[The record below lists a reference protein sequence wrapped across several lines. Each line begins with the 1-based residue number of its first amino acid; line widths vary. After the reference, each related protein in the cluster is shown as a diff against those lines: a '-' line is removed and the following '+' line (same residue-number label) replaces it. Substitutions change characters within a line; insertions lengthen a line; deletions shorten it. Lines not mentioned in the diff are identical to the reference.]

1 MEKIT
6 VQAQERQEV
15 GKGPNRRLRTQ
26 GKIPAVLYGQGLETV
41 SLSVDLRDVDQI
53 LCSETGHN
61 TIFKLE
67 IGKNSTDVLIRD
79 YQLDPV
85 KGVLLH
91 ADFQAVALDK
101 KMTFAVPVQA
111 VGTASGVTAGGV
123 LDIALRE
130 IELECFPT
138 DVPDHI
144 PVDVT
149 KLEIG
154 DSVRVESLQ
163 LDLTRITVLSDPDL
177 VILSVVPPHVEEEP
191 EIIPE
196 EEELEEPELIKKG
209 QAEEEEGERPEAA
222 EKAKKEKEEE
232 AEQEKE

>member
-1 MEKIT
+1 MASIT
-6 VQAQERQEV
+6 VQAEERQEV

-26 GKIPAVLYGQGLETV
+26 GKIPAVLYGQGLET
-41 SLSVDLRDVDQI
+41 LSVSVESREVDQI

-61 TIFKLE
+61 TIFKLQV
-67 IGKNSTDVLIRD
+67 GSNSTDVLIRD

-85 KGVLLH
+85 KGTLLH

-101 KMTFAVPVQA
+101 KMTFAVPVQTT
-111 VGTASGVTAGGV
+111 GTASGVTAGGV

-130 IELECFPT
+130 IELECFPS
-138 DVPDHI
+138 DVPDHV

-149 KLEIG
+149 ELEIG
-154 DSVRVESLQ
+154 DSVRVEALQ
-163 LDLTRITVLSDPDL
+163 IDLSKISVLSDPDL

-191 EIIPE
+191 EVIPE

-209 QAEEEEGERPEAA
+209 KAEEGEEEGE
-222 EKAKKEKEEE
+222 KVEKEQEGE
-232 AEQEKE
+232 AEQGKE